1 MNETEAFLRKYFNDP
16 MGGIKEWLISFGKVL
31 INPTPQT
38 FREIASNSDRK
49 FRAAVLWMVVFCCFL
64 YLFSVLTS
72 GVVLS
77 TVPLL
82 LFMLVIPSGI
92 LFWVFCMH
100 LVYRLLFRGRFNLYD
115 GLVCAAVCI
124 LIPVNLVRA
133 LLLVIPFAGP
143 LLSWLVIAYQVILV
157 VVAVQAI
164 THLKYLQAILA
175 VVVSSL
181 ITAGAIYLLSI
192 FLLRLANTTAM
203 LLLS

>member
-1 MNETEAFLRKYFNDP
+1 MNETEAFLRKYLNDP
-16 MGGIKEWLISFGKVL
+16 IASLKEWLTSFGKVL
-31 INPTPQT
+31 INPRPQT
-38 FREIASNSDRK
+38 FREIADHSAGNL
-49 FRAAVLWMVVFCCFL
+49 RAAVLWMVVFCCLL
-64 YLFSVLTS
+64 YLFSTLTT

-77 TVPLL
+77 PVPLL
-82 LFMLVIPSGI
+82 SFMLVIPTAI

-100 LVYRLLFRGRFNLYD
+100 FVYRLLFRGRFNLYD

-175 VVVSSL
+175 VVVSTL
-181 ITAGAIYLLSI
+181 ITASAIYLLSI
-192 FLLRLANTTAM
+192 FLLRLASTTAM